1 VQPAESAGE
10 LPDWLTGQPSGEQT
24 AATPAGKLPDWL
36 AEAKPAASPP
46 PSDAAQDNLL
56 LAEEGTMP
64 DWLLGLQAQQQPASW
79 ESTPPVLGE
88 QPTTEEEGHAAPFV
102 SDELPDWLS
111 RIEPSAEETPAKP
124 AAAMFKEEEKEQSG
138 LEPAELPNWVQAMRP
153 IEMGTPA
160 APIPVEVDER
170 VEKTGPLAGL
180 RGIIPTVALS
190 VDARKSGFQSIKL
203 QLTDKQRINSASFDS
218 LIAGE
223 AQPQQIE
230 TKGPRLT
237 KNLLN
242 IIVALLLIIAILLPV
257 WNGGQIMSLPGFTL
271 PETSAVQD
279 AITALPSNST
289 VLVAVDY
296 EPANVGEMEAASVG
310 VISSLMSKSTNLI
323 LISTNPTGQVLGD
336 QLLIHAANQQ
346 ADYQIND
353 KTVNLGY
360 LAGGTAALYNFAMYP
375 QLAAPV
381 TADLQAA
388 WNQPIMANLNHGDN
402 PLANL
407 AQIIVITPD
416 MDTARVWIEQVA
428 PVLPNVPLFILTS
441 AQTAPMLKPYLDSGQ
456 VKGSVAGITG
466 GTIFEHGVGKPS
478 TSQSYWDAYQ
488 AGILLLVFLILLGGL
503 VNIADVLINR
513 RKLFKG
519 K

>member
-1 VQPAESAGE
+1 LAGAKPAESAPAPDQE
-10 LPDWLTGQPSGEQT
+10 NLPP
-24 AATPAGKLPDWL
+24 
-36 AEAKPAASPP
+36 AEAGS
-46 PSDAAQDNLL
+46 
-56 LAEEGTMP
+56 MP
-64 DWLLGLQAQQQPASW
+64 DWLVGLQAQQQPASW
-79 ESTPPVLGE
+79 ESTPPVVAD
-88 QPTTEEEGHAAPFV
+88 QAAAEEPEHASPFV

-111 RIEPSAEETPAKP
+111 HIEPSGEEQPVKSTG
-124 AAAMFKEEEKEQSG
+124 AAFKEEEKEAGG

-153 IEMGTPA
+153 IEMSTPST
-160 APIPVEVDER
+160 PIPVEVDER
-170 VEKTGPLAGL
+170 VEKAGPLAGL
-180 RGIIPTVALS
+180 RGILPTTPLAADV
-190 VDARKSGFQSIKL
+190 RKSGFYSIKL

-218 LIAGE
+218 LIAAE
-223 AQPQQIE
+223 AQPQPVE
-230 TKGPRLT
+230 KENPRLT

-242 IIVALLLIIAILLPV
+242 LIVAALLIIAILLPV
-257 WNGGQIMSLPGFTL
+257 WNGGQIMGLPGFIL

-279 AITALPSNST
+279 AIAALPPDST

-296 EPANVGEMEAASVG
+296 ETANVGEMEAASAG
-310 VISSLMSKSTNLI
+310 VISNLMSKSTNLV
-323 LISTNPTGQVLGD
+323 LISTNPTGQVLGE
-336 QLLIHAANQQ
+336 QLLNHARDYGKQ
-346 ADYQIND
+346 ADYVISD

-360 LAGGTAALYNFAMYP
+360 LAGGTAALYNFALYP

-381 TADLQAA
+381 TADLQNA
-388 WNQPIMANLNHGDN
+388 WEQPIMKNLNHGDN

-416 MDTARVWIEQVA
+416 MDTARIWIEQVE
-428 PVLPNVPLFILTS
+428 PVLTNVPLFVLTS

-466 GTIFEHGVGKPS
+466 GTIFERGIGQPS
-478 TSQSYWDAYQ
+478 IGHSYWDAYQ

-513 RKLFKG
+513 RKLLKG